1 RAMAD
6 DTGPDANLGAFSPVD
21 YMSITS
27 FPRLPEDDAASSDTG
42 GVRARRKQ
50 DDALDDPDSND
61 PENFLKTARLQRL
74 PSSSSEPD
82 SQESSPLRLTKK
94 DPFSQEC
101 ACRRDGLTVIITA
114 CLTFATG
121 VTIALIIQIYLGEPQ
136 VYYNGT
142 VVSDVRLCSDIG
154 TDILHKRGSSVDAAV
169 ATALCAGIVHPHSS
183 GLGGG
188 GVMLVHNIKE
198 NTTRAIDFWAVAPA
212 EDLLFNN
219 LNANL
224 TLLTKAGLSVGVPG
238 MIKGLYQAHQLYGRM
253 PWGEV
258 VAAAA
263 RVAKDGFNVTT
274 ELDRGFV
281 IGVPWDF
288 SCRRIQ
294 FTFTNSGLYFSVE
307 RRAELLSGQKRN
319 VAKMP
324 EEWWG
329 GCNITF
335 PFVATVPM
343 HSGLMLGSIFL
354 QCIHMVHKP
363 DSGDVAGH
371 LLLSAPPPHAGASL
385 LLALGIMEGYNLS
398 THDDGNLTYH
408 WLTEALKFSFI
419 QGSTL
424 GDPTVD
430 ASVAE
435 RMQNILSKL
444 EAGRIRELIND
455 TWTLPA
461 DSYGARQLIDS
472 YGDASSVLVMG
483 PDDLIVAMTSSL
495 SGAFGSRVMTPS
507 GILLNSAMLDFT
519 DPSQSPNP
527 TAGQA
532 NVMGPGRRPIT
543 WALPTIARP
552 LRGLCGTYLS
562 LGGSKG
568 PADTSSLAQIIIDLF
583 SFRRNVTDSVL
594 LARLHPEPNLWR
606 VLVEDGFPEAEA
618 SFLRS
623 RGHNVVR
630 SGGSLGVTHVVR
642 RLNDNIRGVEDP
654 RAGRAL
660 P

>member
-1 RAMAD
+1 MAD

-224 TLLTKAGLSVGVPG
+224 TAGLSVGVPG

-274 ELDRGFV
+274 ELASAVGH
-281 IGVPWDF
+281 
-288 SCRRIQ
+288 
-294 FTFTNSGLYFSVE
+294 
-307 RRAELLSGQKRN
+307 LLSGNLSASLRGVFAPGGQGVLAGDPMKRLDLAN
-319 VAKMP
+319 VLDAIALHGP
-324 EEWWG
+324 DAVYQSNLTLELIAQVAANG
-329 GCNITF
+329 GVLSAEDFSNYSVLVQNPLET
-335 PFVATVPM
+335 TY
-343 HSGLMLGSIFL
+343 
-354 QCIHMVHKP
+354 Q
-363 DSGDVAGH
+363 GH